1 MKLTRYEQETIVNT
15 NAEDKTA
22 VVYTADPV
30 YMRKL
35 DALVEKHPETYKIIK
50 ENDISKT
57 YEFPKKLLQFRQP
70 IVLTE
75 EQKAIRAERLTNI
88 KNK

>member
-1 MKLTRYEQETIVNT
+1 MKLTRYEQETIINA

-35 DALVEKHPETYKIIK
+35 DALVAKHPETYKVIK

-75 EQKAIRAERLTNI
+75 EQKAIRAERLNNI